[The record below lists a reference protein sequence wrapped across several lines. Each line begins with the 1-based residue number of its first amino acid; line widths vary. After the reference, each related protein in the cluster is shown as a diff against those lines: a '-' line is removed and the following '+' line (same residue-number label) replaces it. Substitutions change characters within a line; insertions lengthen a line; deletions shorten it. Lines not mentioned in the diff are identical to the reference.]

1 MFSSRTNWRFDPNLL
16 TQAIERHRQ
25 SGRALLD
32 LTVSNPTT
40 SGFNYP
46 QQEILAALADPRA
59 LRYAPESKGL
69 PEARAAVAEYYRG
82 CPAFAGGGAAVDP
95 ERIVLLSGTSE
106 GYSHLFRLLCE
117 PGDEI
122 LVPAPSYPLF
132 EFLADLND
140 VRLVTYP
147 LIYDHGWHMDFAS
160 LRAAI
165 TARSRAVLL
174 VHPNNPTGSFTKPH
188 EAAQLAE
195 ACAAREMA
203 IVADEV
209 FLDYASAGA
218 EPATFALGSPAL
230 TFTLSGLSKICGLP
244 QMKLAWIVV
253 SGPEAQA
260 RAAIER
266 LEVIADTY
274 LSPGTPVQLAARTL
288 LALRGEMQAQIRQ
301 RVAANLACLDA
312 TLRGGASPI
321 TRLEREGGW
330 YAVLRVPSSGSDET
344 LAVELL
350 ERCSVLVHPGRFFNF
365 AQDGFLIVSLISP
378 EKDFQEGCRRLKQF
392 FG

>member
-1 MFSSRTNWRFDPNLL
+1 MFASRTNWRFDPNLL
-16 TQAIERHRQ
+16 TQAIERHRRG
-25 SGRALLD
+25 GRALLD

-40 SGFNYP
+40 CGFTYP
-46 QQEILAALADPRA
+46 QKEILAALADPRA

-69 PEARAAVAEYYRG
+69 PEARAAVAEYYSER
-82 CPAFAGGGAAVDP
+82 PAFAEGGTAVDP
-95 ERIVLLSGTSE
+95 EHIVLLSGTSE

-117 PGDEI
+117 PGDEV

-147 LIYDHGWHMDFAS
+147 LIYDHGWHTDFAS
-160 LRAAI
+160 LRAAM

-174 VHPNNPTGSFTKPH
+174 VHPNNPTGSFTKPQ
-188 EAAQLAE
+188 EAEQLAE
-195 ACAAREMA
+195 ICATRGMA

-209 FLDYASAGA
+209 FLDYTAVGA
-218 EPATFALGSPAL
+218 TPATFARGGAAL
-230 TFTLSGLSKICGLP
+230 TFTLSGLSKICALP

-253 SGPEAQA
+253 SGPAAQA

-266 LEVIADTY
+266 LDVIADTY
-274 LSPGTPVQLAARTL
+274 LSPGTPVQLAVRKL
-288 LALRGEMQAQIRQ
+288 LALRGGMQAQIRQ
-301 RVAANLACLDA
+301 RVAANLACLDGA
-312 TLRGGASPI
+312 LLGGASPI
-321 TRLEREGGW
+321 TRLEHEGGW
-330 YAVLRVPSSGSDET
+330 YAILRAPSLGSDEA

-350 ERCSVLVHPGRFFNF
+350 ERCTALVHPGHFFNF
-365 AQDGFLIVSLISP
+365 AQDGFLVLSLISP